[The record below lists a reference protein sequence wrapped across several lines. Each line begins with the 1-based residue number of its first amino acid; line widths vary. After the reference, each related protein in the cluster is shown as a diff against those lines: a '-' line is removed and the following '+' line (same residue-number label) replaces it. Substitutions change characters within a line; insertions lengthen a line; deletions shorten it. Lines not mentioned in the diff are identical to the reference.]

1 MDGID
6 GGNRRNYRRY
16 RRPDLEHRRLGCRAE
31 VKLLLDTHIWLWS
44 VLDTDRLK
52 HRVFR
57 AINDPRNELW
67 VSPVSTWEISLLY
80 DSGRLKLT
88 DGPETWVQKAITL
101 APLREAPLTHEIA
114 LATRSVR
121 LPHRDPADR
130 FLVATALVH
139 GLTLVTADRH
149 LSRSDQIKVLVNE

>member
-1 MDGID
+1 
-6 GGNRRNYRRY
+6 
-16 RRPDLEHRRLGCRAE
+16 
-31 VKLLLDTHIWLWS
+31 VKLLLDMHIWLWS
-44 VLDTDRLK
+44 LLETDRLGS
-52 HRVFR
+52 RVFR

-67 VSPVSTWEISLLY
+67 VSPVSTWEISLLH
-80 DSGRLKLT
+80 DSGRMRLA
-88 DGPETWVQKAITL
+88 DGPEAWLEKAMAL

-149 LSRSDQIKVLVNE
+149 LSRLDQIKILLNR

>member
-1 MDGID
+1 M
-6 GGNRRNYRRY
+6 
-16 RRPDLEHRRLGCRAE
+16 
-31 VKLLLDTHIWLWS
+31 KLLLDTHIWLWS
-44 VLDTDRLK
+44 VGDTERLER
-52 HRVFR
+52 RVFR
-57 AINDPRNELW
+57 VINDPRNELW

-80 DSGRLKLT
+80 DGGRLKLT
-88 DGPETWVQKAITL
+88 GNPEAWVQKAMTL

-121 LPHRDPADR
+121 LPHRDPADQ

-149 LSRSDQIKVLVNE
+149 LSRSEQIKVLLNH